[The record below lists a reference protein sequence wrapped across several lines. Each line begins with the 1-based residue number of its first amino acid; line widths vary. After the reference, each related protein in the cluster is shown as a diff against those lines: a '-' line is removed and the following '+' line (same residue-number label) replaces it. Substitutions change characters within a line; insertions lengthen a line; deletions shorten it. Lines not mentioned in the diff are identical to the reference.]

1 MIQRYK
7 VLGLLFLASSSCMV
21 QAKQSYKQ
29 MSDAV
34 LRGDANRLT
43 YLLNREGALDVRIKE
58 CLLIKAEKETEAA
71 LKRNSSFSK
80 MFAGLKFL
88 AGSLLAY
95 DTYRDLKREDRVV
108 EENRREHSESIS
120 IVPVMM
126 KFFIAYV
133 GYRTAKNALDCIAVE
148 RLMTAQAIEAL
159 IKNASVVPEE
169 TSGL

>member
-1 MIQRYK
+1 
-7 VLGLLFLASSSCMV
+7 
-21 QAKQSYKQ
+21 

-34 LRGDANRLT
+34 LRGDTNRLT

-95 DTYRDLKREDRVV
+95 DTYRDLKREDIVGV
-108 EENRREHSESIS
+108 EERENRREHSEGIS

-133 GYRTAKNALDCIAVE
+133 GYRTAKNALNCIAVE
-148 RLMTAQAIEAL
+148 RLMTSQAIEAL